1 MVTVTIKTGGYR
13 KARGGFQSFK
23 LSSRYLWL
31 QNGLEKNNSST
42 LEKAKAPTDTDAW
55 RFAR

>member
-42 LEKAKAPTDTDAW
+42 LEKAKAPRISIRR